1 VIHTI
6 TEDRIAPFLT
16 ATTKKEV
23 LNELAELFHK
33 ACPSCGNIKETI
45 SILTEREQIGSTGI
59 GEGIAIP
66 HGKLA
71 HLSQIEICF
80 GRSITGVPFASADNK
95 PAQLFFLLLA
105 PLDSAG
111 PYLAALA
118 RLVRFLKSPH
128 IRDRLLHA
136 ENAGAIAK
144 IFSESREF
152 A

>member
-1 VIHTI
+1 MIHTL
-6 TEDRIAPFLT
+6 TEDRIAPSLT

-33 ACPSCGNIKETI
+33 VCPSCGNIKETI
-45 SILTEREQIGSTGI
+45 AILTEREQIGSTGI

-66 HGKLA
+66 HGKLT
-71 HLSQIEICF
+71 HISQIEICF

-95 PAQLFFLLLA
+95 PTQLFFLLLA

-111 PYLAALA
+111 PYLATLA
-118 RLVRFLKSPH
+118 RLARFLKSTH

-136 ENAGAIAK
+136 ENAREIAQ
-144 IFSESREF
+144 IFNETREF
-152 A
+152 T